1 MFVMLCVVPALGFDW
16 DAAINEIFGGSE
28 WLYHEI
34 WIKRSWLFSVVD
46 FLCWHI
52 DIVTHLSENAK
63 MLYWLS
69 EFHMGFWEES
79 AQVPEKLITNVRLM
93 LYKPRDESMLH
104 QHAQYCCVTSLFDFC
119 FFFHVS
125 GLTTIITVMPAII
138 NNTTLSHCHLLFLL
152 IS

>member
-1 MFVMLCVVPALGFDW
+1 MCRACFRVWLRHSNQWNIWRIWVALPQNMNKTLLVIQCCGLPVLTF
-16 DAAINEIFGGSE
+16 
-28 WLYHEI
+28 
-34 WIKRSWLFSVVD
+34 
-46 FLCWHI
+46 WHCYTL
-52 DIVTHLSENAK
+52 VFENAK
-63 MLYWLS
+63 TLYWLS
-69 EFHMGFWEES
+69 EFHMGFWEKS

-125 GLTTIITVMPAII
+125 GLITIITVMPAII
-138 NNTTLSHCHLLFLL
+138 NNTTLSYCHLWFLL